1 MNNKKRTLSLFL
13 MLVMMMTA
21 MLTAGCGSEGN
32 KETANNQESVATTA
46 NATSEGGNTE
56 AAATAEPAKAS
67 SDHVF
72 TVASSTD
79 IGVELNPHMYHS
91 GAALY
96 ALNYVYDP
104 LVNYENGEIVAAI
117 ADKWEVS
124 EDGLTYTFHIRDNAK
139 FSDGTVCNAENVER
153 NFDAIM
159 KDEDAVSAYAW
170 MGVCA
175 NMDSYRAVDEST
187 FEFTLTQ
194 PYYPALQEL
203 ASIRPWRMLADA
215 GFAAD
220 GTSMNG
226 ITAPIG
232 TGPFV
237 LSDYKENEYAEF
249 VRNEYYWGEAPK
261 LDKFRVQIIT
271 DGQTAVSA
279 FEAGQVDMLYDNY
292 ESSLMG
298 IDTFKSLQDEGYVSA
313 ISDPVLTRVITL
325 NSSKKPLDD
334 FNVRKAII
342 LGLDRVTMVDSIF
355 GGLEELAQ
363 SYYWPG
369 VMYCNVGLKGYEY
382 NTEEAARLL
391 DEAGWVLENG
401 AEYRT
406 KDGET
411 LTLEY
416 YYDASH
422 AVQTAFAQIF
432 QADMKK
438 IGIKV
443 DIAGEESGAN
453 LNRIYGGDFQVGYSV
468 SWGDPQDPYSTLNA
482 MSLDGYTDEQF
493 ALAPCDGYAEFAA
506 TVQSTFS
513 ETDPKVIQ
521 EKHDYMLHYIEDQ
534 YCIIPISYQ
543 TNRAIAQK
551 GVSNIQFGYSN
562 TMPMSTVTVE

>member
-1 MNNKKRTLSLFL
+1 MKKKSILGLLIAASMFAG
-13 MLVMMMTA
+13 V
-21 MLTAGCGSEGN
+21 LTGCGNDAAQVQGEN
-32 KETANNQESVATTA
+32 NVETAQETD
-46 NATSEGGNTE
+46 
-56 AAATAEPAKAS
+56 AATS

-79 IGVELNPHMYHS
+79 IGVSLNPHMYHS

-96 ALNYVYDP
+96 ALNFVYEP
-104 LVNYENGEIVAAI
+104 LVMYSKGEIVPAL
-117 ADKWEVS
+117 ADEWSVS
-124 EDGLTYTFHIRDNAK
+124 EDGLTYTFHIRENAK
-139 FSDGTVCNAENVER
+139 FSDGTVCDANNVVK
-153 NFDAIM
+153 NFDAILQ
-159 KDEDAVSAYAW
+159 DRDAYAW

-175 NMDSYRAVDEST
+175 NMDSWYAVDDHT
-187 FEFTLTQ
+187 FEFKLTQ

-203 ASIRPWRMLADA
+203 ASVRPWRMLGDA
-215 GFAAD
+215 GFMDD
-220 GTSMNG
+220 GSSING
-226 ITAPIG
+226 IKEPIG
-232 TGPFV
+232 TGAFV

-271 DGQTAVSA
+271 DSQTAVSA
-279 FEAGQVDMLYDNY
+279 FESGQVDMLYDNY

-342 LGLDRVTMVDSIF
+342 LGLDRQTMVDSIF
-355 GGLEELAQ
+355 GGLEEMAQ
-363 SYYWPG
+363 SYYWPN
-369 VMYCNVGLKGYEY
+369 VMYCNVGLEGYAY
-382 NTEEAARLL
+382 DPEESARLL
-391 DEAGWVLENG
+391 DEAGWKLEDG

-411 LTLEY
+411 LSLEY

-422 AVQTAFAQIF
+422 AVQTSFAQVF
-432 QADMKK
+432 QSDMKK

-443 DIAGEESGAN
+443 DIMGEESNAN
-453 LNRIYGGDFQVGYSV
+453 INRIYGGDFQVGYSV

-513 ETDPKVIQ
+513 ETDPAVIQ
-521 EKHDYMLHYIEDQ
+521 EKHDYLLHYIEDQ

-551 GVSNIQFGYSN
+551 GVSGIEFGYSN
-562 TMPMSTVTVE
+562 VMPMTSVSR

>member
-1 MNNKKRTLSLFL
+1 MHHFSGEYDKSIKFANSEERTKKMKRRTFFCALHTL
-13 MLVMMMTA
+13 A
-21 MLTAGCGSEGN
+21 LTLALLAGCSSSQAAQNSDGS
-32 KETANNQESVATTA
+32 A
-46 NATSEGGNTE
+46 
-56 AAATAEPAKAS
+56 

-72 TVASSTD
+72 TVACSSD
-79 IGVELNPHMYHS
+79 IGEELNPHLYHS

-104 LVNYENGEIVAAI
+104 LVMYSKGEIQPAL
-117 ADKWEVS
+117 ADEWHVS
-124 EDGLTYTFHIRDNAK
+124 DDGLTYTFHIRDNAK
-139 FSDGTVCNAENVER
+139 FSDGSVCDAANVVK
-153 NFDAIM
+153 NFDAILQ
-159 KDEDAVSAYAW
+159 DRDAYAW

-175 NMDSYRAVDEST
+175 NMDKYYAVDEQT
-187 FEFTLTQ
+187 FEFKLTQ

-203 ASIRPWRMLADA
+203 ASVRPWRMLGDA
-215 GFAAD
+215 GFQDD
-220 GTSMNG
+220 GSTLGG
-226 ITAPIG
+226 IKAPIG

-237 LSDYKENEYAEF
+237 LSEYKANEYAEF

-261 LDKFRVQIIT
+261 LDKFRVQIIE

-279 FEAGQVDMLYDNY
+279 FESGQVDMLYDNY

-298 IDTFKSLQDEGYVSA
+298 IDTFKSLQDEGYTSA

-342 LGLDRVTMVDSIF
+342 LGLDRATMVDSIF

-369 VMYCNVGLKGYEY
+369 VMYCDVGLKGYEY
-382 NTEEAARLL
+382 NPDEAAKLL
-391 DEAGWVLENG
+391 DEAGWKLNDG
-401 AEYRT
+401 DEYRT
-406 KDGET
+406 KDGEV
-411 LTLEY
+411 LSLEY
-416 YYDASH
+416 YYDAAH
-422 AVQTAFAQIF
+422 AVQTSFAQVF

-443 DIAGEESGAN
+443 DIFGEESSAN
-453 LNRIYGGDFQVGYSV
+453 SNRIYGGDFQVGYSV

-493 ALAPCDGYAEFAA
+493 ALAPCEGYDEFAA
-506 TVQSTFS
+506 TVQRTFS
-513 ETDPKVIQ
+513 ETDPTVIQ
-521 EKHDYMLHYIEDQ
+521 ENHDFLLHYIEDQ

-551 GVSNIQFGYSN
+551 GVTGIEFGYSN
-562 TMPMSTVTVE
+562 VMPLNTVAVDR

>member
-1 MNNKKRTLSLFL
+1 MKNRKFEVL
-13 MLVMMMTA
+13 MLALVLVISTF
-21 MLTAGCGSEGN
+21 TGCGSS
-32 KETANNQESVATTA
+32 KSD
-46 NATSEGGNTE
+46 S
-56 AAATAEPAKAS
+56 AS

-72 TVASSTD
+72 TIASSTD
-79 IGVELNPHMYHS
+79 CGAEVNPHLYHS
-91 GAALY
+91 GAAFY
-96 ALNYVYDP
+96 ALENIYDP
-104 LVNYENGEIVAAI
+104 LVMYADGEIQPAI
-117 ADKWEVS
+117 ADEWKVS
-124 EDGLTYTFHIRDNAK
+124 DDGLTYTFHIRDNCK
-139 FSDGTVCNAENVER
+139 FSDGSICDANNVVK
-153 NFDAIM
+153 NFDAILQD
-159 KDEDAVSAYAW
+159 KESYAW

-175 NMDSYRAVDEST
+175 NMDKYYAVDDST
-187 FEFTLTQ
+187 FEFVLTQ

-203 ASIRPWRMLADA
+203 ASVRPWRMLGDA
-215 GFAAD
+215 GFMDD
-220 GTSMNG
+220 GSTING
-226 ITAPIG
+226 IKEPIG
-232 TGPFV
+232 TGPYV
-237 LSDYKENEYAEF
+237 LSDYKENEYSEF

-261 LDKFRVQIIT
+261 LDKIRVQVIT

-279 FEAGQVDMLYDNY
+279 LESGQVDMLYDNY

-298 IDTFKSLQDEGYVSA
+298 IDTFKSLESEGYVSA

-325 NSSKKPLDD
+325 NSSQEPLGD

-342 LGLDRVTMVDSIF
+342 LGLDRETMVDSIF
-355 GGLEELAQ
+355 GGLEEMAQ

-369 VMYCNVGLKGYEY
+369 VMYCDVGLKGYEY
-382 NTEEAARLL
+382 DPEEAARLL
-391 DEAGWVLENG
+391 DEAGWTLEDG

-422 AVQTAFAQIF
+422 EVQTSFAQIF

-443 DIAGEESGAN
+443 DITGEESEAN
-453 LNRIYGGDFQVGYSV
+453 SNRIYGGDFQVGYSV

-493 ALAPCDGYAEFAA
+493 ALAPCEGYDDFAA

-521 EKHDYMLHYIEDQ
+521 EKHDKMLHYIEDQ

-551 GVSNIQFGYSN
+551 GVVDISFGYSN
-562 TMPMSTVTVE
+562 VIPFDTVGYEK